1 VDSPAAY
8 HGANSTFSFADG
20 HAETHKWLSKLV
32 IDFANS
38 LSSSK
43 YYNIGGGSSPGAL
56 ANADKVDLYY
66 VASHF
71 ATDINP

>member
-1 VDSPAAY
+1 V
-8 HGANSTFSFADG
+8 DG
-20 HAETHKWLSKLV
+20 HAESHKWLSKLV

-38 LSSSK
+38 LSPSK

-71 ATDINP
+71 ATDLNP